1 MKAAKITVGEVS
13 YFLVLDGEAMFQI
26 RDDFGGTKLL
36 LEAVE
41 PDTREAFEATC
52 TAAALLAERGE
63 LIRRRLGYEPGKIPE
78 RDDFL
83 LLVRPFEVV
92 DLKNAVIRAIT
103 LGYGREVETEDG
115 GEYDEG
121 LEELN
126 QKKNTIRRA
135 EYYRVAVL
143 CGLSVTEALFM
154 PPGEVFD
161 LWELYL
167 KAHGKKERT
176 DYE

>member
-1 MKAAKITVGEVS
+1 MKAAKITVGEDS

-52 TAAALLAERGE
+52 AAAALLAERGE

-103 LGYGREVETEDG
+103 LGYGREVEAEDG

-126 QKKNTIRRA
+126 QKKHHSAGGLLPRSRPMWAIRD
-135 EYYRVAVL
+135 
-143 CGLSVTEALFM
+143 GGALYASGRGFRPM
-154 PPGEVFD
+154 GAIPQSP
-161 LWELYL
+161 
-167 KAHGKKERT
+167 R
-176 DYE
+176 

>member
-26 RDDFGGTKLL
+26 RDDFGGTKIL

-126 QKKNTIRRA
+126 QKKTPYGGILPRSRPMWAIRN
-135 EYYRVAVL
+135 
-143 CGLSVTEALFM
+143 GGALYASGRGFRPM
-154 PPGEVFD
+154 GALP
-161 LWELYL
+161 
-167 KAHGKKERT
+167 
-176 DYE
+176 

>member
-26 RDDFGGTKLL
+26 RDDFGGTKIL

-126 QKKNTIRRA
+126 QKKTP
-135 EYYRVAVL
+135 YGGAVL

-167 KAHGKKERT
+167 KAHGKKGNKEG
-176 DYE
+176 E

>member
-13 YFLVLDGEAMFQI
+13 YSLVLDGEAMFQI

-52 TAAALLAERGE
+52 AAAALLAERGE

-78 RDDFL
+78 RDDFR

-92 DLKNAVIRAIT
+92 DLKNAVIKATSPFSSPTRPPAARGRRQAEGAT
-103 LGYGREVETEDG
+103 LERLSLST
-115 GEYDEG
+115 
-121 LEELN
+121 
-126 QKKNTIRRA
+126 RRA
-135 EYYRVAVL
+135 SSPESNR
-143 CGLSVTEALFM
+143 SKT
-154 PPGEVFD
+154 PT
-161 LWELYL
+161 
-167 KAHGKKERT
+167 R
-176 DYE
+176 

>member
-26 RDDFGGTKLL
+26 RDDFGGTKIL

-41 PDTREAFEATC
+41 PDTREALEATC
-52 TAAALLAERGE
+52 TAAALLAERG
-63 LIRRRLGYEPGKIPE
+63 
-78 RDDFL
+78 DFL

-126 QKKNTIRRA
+126 QKKTPYGGRNTTA
-135 EYYRVAVL
+135 
-143 CGLSVTEALFM
+143 
-154 PPGEVFD
+154 
-161 LWELYL
+161 
-167 KAHGKKERT
+167 
-176 DYE
+176 

>member
-1 MKAAKITVGEVS
+1 MKAAKITVGEDS

-52 TAAALLAERGE
+52 AAAALLAERGE

-78 RDDFL
+78 RDDFR

-103 LGYGREVETEDG
+103 LGYGREVEAEDG

-126 QKKNTIRRA
+126 QKKHHTAGGILPRSRPMRAIRNGGAFHASGRGF
-135 EYYRVAVL
+135 RPM
-143 CGLSVTEALFM
+143 GAL
-154 PPGEVFD
+154 P
-161 LWELYL
+161 
-167 KAHGKKERT
+167 
-176 DYE
+176 